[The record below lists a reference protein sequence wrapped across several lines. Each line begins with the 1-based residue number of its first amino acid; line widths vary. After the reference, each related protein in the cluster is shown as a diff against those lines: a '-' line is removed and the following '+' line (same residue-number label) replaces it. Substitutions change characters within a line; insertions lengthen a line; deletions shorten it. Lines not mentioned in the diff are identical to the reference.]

1 MNEVKPEGSKKAPG
15 ARRKTWKLAL
25 ITLVSL
31 AVLGGGGFA
40 YYRWGP
46 GAKTESAYIT
56 ATVQRGDI
64 EDQVSATGSLQ
75 PRDYVDVGA
84 QVSGQLRK
92 IHVEVG
98 TEVKEGDL
106 LAEIDAETSQARVDA
121 SRAQLRSQGAQMAE
135 RELTL
140 AKTERDL
147 QRQKNLMVEEAT
159 TAETLQNAETAVKTA
174 RAQINSLKA
183 SMEQLQASMRV
194 EEANLKYTK
203 IYAPI
208 SGTVVSITARQ
219 GQTLNTNQSAPT
231 ILRIA
236 DLSVMTVQTQV
247 SEADVSKLRGGMPVY
262 FTTLGGQGRRWYGE
276 LKKIEP
282 TPTVTNNV
290 VLYNAL
296 FEVPNNNR
304 SLMTSMTAQVFFV
317 VAEAKDVLV
326 VPMSA
331 LTIQRG
337 PQGNRGGQPG
347 GAGGRT
353 PGGAGSPAAP
363 NSSAPAAPGAAPTS
377 PGAAPAAPG
386 GAAPATPGAAPA
398 PRGTSTSSIPSASF
412 KTVADTVLIAQANG
426 ASGDRPRMSPEAFQN
441 MSEEERAKFREQR
454 RKEREAAGG
463 GAGNAGGAQG
473 DRPRMSPE
481 QFQNMSEEE
490 RAKFREQR
498 RKEREAAGGTAGAAP
513 GGAGQK
519 APAAGANARPNA
531 GGGANGN
538 ANANART
545 RTDGGGAGADAKT
558 DAKPDAAASAGRRD
572 AGAAADAN
580 TSGMPRNGGTAR
592 NARGPRQAKV
602 KVMAADG
609 SIEERD
615 ITIGISNRVH
625 AEVLSGLKEG
635 DRVIA
640 GVREPERRAT
650 TPQQGAGVG
659 QQNLGGP
666 GGVPGGAPGAGG
678 GARR

>member
-1 MNEVKPEGSKKAPG
+1 MPVKKSNLMNEVKAPVV
-15 ARRKTWKLAL
+15 RRRSPWRWAL
-25 ITLVSL
+25 VALVSL
-31 AVLGGGGFA
+31 AVLGGSGYA
-40 YYRWGP
+40 WVRWGP

-98 TEVKEGDL
+98 SEVKEGDL
-106 LAEIDAETSQARVDA
+106 LAEIDAETSMARVDA
-121 SRAQLRSQGAQMAE
+121 SKAQLRSQQAQMAE

-140 AKTERDL
+140 SKAERDL

-174 RAQINSLKA
+174 RVQIQSLKA

-194 EEANLKYTK
+194 EEANLKYTR
-203 IYAPI
+203 IYAPMA
-208 SGTVVSITARQ
+208 GTVVSITARQ

-231 ILRIA
+231 LMRVA

-247 SEADVSKLRGGMPVY
+247 SEADVSKLRGGMQVY

-304 SLMTSMTAQVFFV
+304 SRMTQMTAQVFFV

-337 PQGNRGGQPG
+337 QGNRGGQQGGPG
-347 GAGGRT
+347 ART
-353 PGGAGSPAAP
+353 PGAASPNPATPSGATPAP
-363 NSSAPAAPGAAPTS
+363 SA
-377 PGAAPAAPG
+377 PGAAPAAP
-386 GAAPATPGAAPA
+386 
-398 PRGTSTSSIPSASF
+398 RGTGTSLLIPDTAF
-412 KTVADTVLIAQANG
+412 KTVADTGTVVAQASGG
-426 ASGDRPRMSPEAFQN
+426 AGERPRMDREAFQNMSEEERARFREQRRKEREAAGGGAAPAGATAGNPAGAGERPRMSPEAFQN
-441 MSEEERAKFREQR
+441 MSEEERARFREQR
-454 RKEREAAGG
+454 RKEREQAQQANGGSAAGANG
-463 GAGNAGGAQG
+463 GAAAQK
-473 DRPRMSPE
+473 RPD
-481 QFQNMSEEE
+481 
-490 RAKFREQR
+490 
-498 RKEREAAGGTAGAAP
+498 AGGTARAQASTGTAAAAGGKGAASP
-513 GGAGQK
+513 T
-519 APAAGANARPNA
+519 APNV
-531 GGGANGN
+531 
-538 ANANART
+538 
-545 RTDGGGAGADAKT
+545 
-558 DAKPDAAASAGRRD
+558 
-572 AGAAADAN
+572 
-580 TSGMPRNGGTAR
+580 SGIPRNDAPTR
-592 NARGPRQAKV
+592 PVRGPRQAKV
-602 KVMAADG
+602 KVMAEDG
-609 SIEERD
+609 TIEEREV
-615 ITIGISNRVH
+615 TIGISNRVH

-666 GGVPGGAPGAGG
+666 GGMPGGAPA

>member
-1 MNEVKPEGSKKAPG
+1 MNEVQREGGKAPA

-25 ITLVSL
+25 IALVGL

-98 TEVKEGDL
+98 SEVKEGDL
-106 LAEIDAETSQARVDA
+106 LAEIDAETSMARVDA
-121 SRAQLRSQGAQMAE
+121 SRAQLRSQQAQMGE

-140 AKTERDL
+140 AKAERDL
-147 QRQKNLMVEEAT
+147 QRQKNLMAEEAT

-174 RAQINSLKA
+174 RAQILSLKA

-203 IYAPI
+203 IYAPMA
-208 SGTVVSITARQ
+208 GTVVSITARQ
-219 GQTLNTNQSAPT
+219 GQTLNTNQQAPT
-231 ILRIA
+231 LMRIA

-304 SLMTSMTAQVFFV
+304 SLMTQMTAQVFFV

-337 PQGNRGGQPG
+337 APGNRGGQQGGPG
-347 GAGGRT
+347 GARNN
-353 PGGAGSPAAP
+353 PGAGGP
-363 NSSAPAAPGAAPTS
+363 APAAPSGTTP
-377 PGAAPAAPG
+377 
-386 GAAPATPGAAPA
+386 APATPGAAPA
-398 PRGTSTSSIPSASF
+398 APTQRGTSTSSIPSASF
-412 KTVADTVLIAQANG
+412 KTVADTLVAQAGGERPRMDREAFEKMTEEERARFREQRRKEREAAGG
-426 ASGDRPRMSPEAFQN
+426 AAPGGAPAAGGDRPRMSPEAFQN
-441 MSEEERAKFREQR
+441 MSEEERARFREQR
-454 RKEREAAGG
+454 RKEREQAQANGGNAAVAPGAASG
-463 GAGNAGGAQG
+463 GA
-473 DRPRMSPE
+473 SPPK
-481 QFQNMSEEE
+481 
-490 RAKFREQR
+490 RA
-498 RKEREAAGGTAGAAP
+498 AS
-513 GGAGQK
+513 
-519 APAAGANARPNA
+519 
-531 GGGANGN
+531 
-538 ANANART
+538 
-545 RTDGGGAGADAKT
+545 GADAGGK
-558 DAKPDAAASAGRRD
+558 DAAAAKPT
-572 AGAAADAN
+572 APN
-580 TSGMPRNGGTAR
+580 VSGMPRNDAPTR
-592 NARGPRQAKV
+592 PARGPRQAKV
-602 KVMAADG
+602 KVMAEDG
-609 SIEERD
+609 TIEERD
-615 ITIGISNRVH
+615 VTIGISNRVH

-640 GVREPERRAT
+640 GVREPERRPAT
-650 TPQQGAGVG
+650 QPQGTGLGQPQGM
-659 QQNLGGP
+659 GGP
-666 GGVPGGAPGAGG
+666 GGMPAGAAG

>member
-1 MNEVKPEGSKKAPG
+1 MPVKKPTDMNEVKTPV
-15 ARRKTWKLAL
+15 ARRRSPWRWAL
-25 ITLVSL
+25 IALVSL
-31 AVLGGGGFA
+31 AVLGGSGYA
-40 YYRWGP
+40 WVRWGP

-98 TEVKEGDL
+98 SEVKEGDL
-106 LAEIDAETSQARVDA
+106 LAEIDAETSMARVDA
-121 SRAQLRSQGAQMAE
+121 SKAQLRSQQAQMAE

-140 AKTERDL
+140 AKAERDL

-174 RAQINSLKA
+174 RVQIQSLKA

-194 EEANLKYTK
+194 EEANLKFTK
-203 IYAPI
+203 IYAPMA
-208 SGTVVSITARQ
+208 GTVVSITARQ

-231 ILRIA
+231 LLRIA

-337 PQGNRGGQPG
+337 QGNRGGQQGGPG
-347 GAGGRT
+347 ART
-353 PGGAGSPAAP
+353 PGATSPNPAAP
-363 NSSAPAAPGAAPTS
+363 SGTTPAPS
-377 PGAAPAAPG
+377 VPGAAPAAP
-386 GAAPATPGAAPA
+386 
-398 PRGTSTSSIPSASF
+398 RGTGTSSVIPDAAF
-412 KTVADTVLIAQANG
+412 KTVADTGTVVAQASGG
-426 ASGDRPRMSPEAFQN
+426 AGERPRMDREAFQNMSEEERARFREQRRKEREAAGGGAGPAGAGAGERPRMSPEAFQN
-441 MSEEERAKFREQR
+441 MSEEERARFREQR
-454 RKEREAAGG
+454 RKEREQAQANGAGAPTAAGANG
-463 GAGNAGGAQG
+463 GAAAQK
-473 DRPRMSPE
+473 RPD
-481 QFQNMSEEE
+481 
-490 RAKFREQR
+490 
-498 RKEREAAGGTAGAAP
+498 AGGTARAPASPAA
-513 GGAGQK
+513 A
-519 APAAGANARPNA
+519 APAAGKGATSPTTPNVSSIPRNDAPARP
-531 GGGANGN
+531 
-538 ANANART
+538 
-545 RTDGGGAGADAKT
+545 
-558 DAKPDAAASAGRRD
+558 
-572 AGAAADAN
+572 
-580 TSGMPRNGGTAR
+580 
-592 NARGPRQAKV
+592 ARGPRQAKV
-602 KVMAADG
+602 KVMAEDG

-640 GVREPERRAT
+640 GVREPDAPRRNTA
-650 TPQQGAGVG
+650 QQGAGVG
-659 QQNLGGP
+659 QPTMGGP
-666 GGVPGGAPGAGG
+666 GGMPGGAPA

>member
-1 MNEVKPEGSKKAPG
+1 MATKNTQDMNEVKAPVI
-15 ARRKTWKLAL
+15 RRRRPWRLAL
-25 ITLVSL
+25 VALVGL
-31 AVLGGGGFA
+31 AVLGAGWYGW
-40 YYRWGP
+40 YRWGP

-98 TEVKEGDL
+98 SEVKEGDL

-121 SRAQLRSQGAQMAE
+121 SRAQLRSQQAQMAE
-135 RELTL
+135 RELNL
-140 AKTERDL
+140 SKAERDL
-147 QRQKNLMVEEAT
+147 QRQKNLMAEEAT
-159 TAETLQNAETAVKTA
+159 TAETLQNAETTVRTA
-174 RAQINSLKA
+174 RAQIQSLKA

-194 EEANLKYTK
+194 EEANLKFTK
-203 IYAPI
+203 IYAPMA
-208 SGTVVSITARQ
+208 GTVVSITARQ
-219 GQTLNTNQSAPT
+219 GQTLNTNQQAPT
-231 ILRIA
+231 LMRIA

-304 SLMTSMTAQVFFV
+304 SLMTQMTAQVFFV

-337 PQGNRGGQPG
+337 AQGNRGGQQGGPG
-347 GAGGRT
+347 NR
-353 PGGAGSPAAP
+353 
-363 NSSAPAAPGAAPTS
+363 NPGASSQTPATP
-377 PGAAPAAPG
+377 PGAAPASAP
-386 GAAPATPGAAPA
+386 PAVA
-398 PRGTSTSSIPSASF
+398 PSAPPASTTSLLVPAAGL
-412 KTVADTVLIAQANG
+412 KTVADTVLAQASGG
-426 ASGDRPRMSPEAFQN
+426 AGERPRMDREAFQN
-441 MSEEERAKFREQR
+441 MTEEERARFREQR

-463 GAGNAGGAQG
+463 SAPGAGE
-473 DRPRMSPE
+473 RPRMDPE
-481 QFQNMSEEE
+481 AFRNMSDEE
-490 RAKFREQR
+490 RARFREQR
-498 RKEREAAGGTAGAAP
+498 RKERDQAQAAGGNAA
-513 GGAGQK
+513 A
-519 APAAGANARPNA
+519 APAASA
-531 GGGANGN
+531 
-538 ANANART
+538 
-545 RTDGGGAGADAKT
+545 AGAPRAQASGGT
-558 DAKPDAAASAGRRD
+558 APAASRD
-572 AGAAADAN
+572 AN
-580 TSGMPRNGGTAR
+580 RPTNPNVSGMPRGDAPTR
-592 NARGPRQAKV
+592 PVRGPRQAKV
-602 KVMAADG
+602 KVMAEDG
-609 SIEERD
+609 TIEERD
-615 ITIGISNRVH
+615 VTIGISNRVH

-640 GVREPERRAT
+640 GVREPERRPAT
-650 TPQQGAGVG
+650 QQQGAGVG
-659 QQNLGGP
+659 AQNMGGP
-666 GGVPGGAPGAGG
+666 GGMPGGMGGGAG

>member
-1 MNEVKPEGSKKAPG
+1 MNQVKREVGKAPG
-15 ARRKTWKLAL
+15 ARRQTWKLAL
-25 ITLVSL
+25 IALVGL
-31 AVLGGGGFA
+31 AVIGGAGGFA

-98 TEVKEGDL
+98 SEVKEGDL
-106 LAEIDAETSQARVDA
+106 LAEIDAETSMARVDA
-121 SRAQLRSQGAQMAE
+121 SKAQLRSQQAQMAE
-135 RELTL
+135 RELAL
-140 AKTERDL
+140 SKAERDL
-147 QRQKNLMVEEAT
+147 QRQKNLMLEEAT
-159 TAETLQNAETAVKTA
+159 TAETLQNAETTVRTS
-174 RAQINSLKA
+174 RAQIQSLKA
-183 SMEQLQASMRV
+183 QMEQLQASMRV
-194 EEANLKYTK
+194 EEANLKFTK
-203 IYAPI
+203 IYAPM

-231 ILRIA
+231 LLRIA

-331 LTIQRG
+331 LTLQRG
-337 PQGNRGGQPG
+337 AQGNRGGQQVGPG
-347 GAGGRT
+347 ART
-353 PGGAGSPAAP
+353 PGAASPNPAMP
-363 NSSAPAAPGAAPTS
+363 SGVTPAPAAPGAAP
-377 PGAAPAAPG
+377 A
-386 GAAPATPGAAPA
+386 A
-398 PRGTSTSSIPSASF
+398 PRGTGTSSVIPDAAF
-412 KTVADTVLIAQANG
+412 KTVADTGAVVAQAG
-426 ASGDRPRMSPEAFQN
+426 AGAGERPRMDREAFQN
-441 MSEEERAKFREQR
+441 MSEEERARFREQR

-463 GAGNAGGAQG
+463 GAGPAGTGAG
-473 DRPRMSPE
+473 ERPRMDRE
-481 QFQNMSEEE
+481 AFQSMTEEE
-490 RAKFREQR
+490 RTRFREQR
-498 RKEREAAGGTAGAAP
+498 RKEREQAQANGGSA
-513 GGAGQK
+513 
-519 APAAGANARPNA
+519 APAAGANGGAAAQNRPEA
-531 GGGANGN
+531 GGTVRAQ
-538 ANANART
+538 
-545 RTDGGGAGADAKT
+545 
-558 DAKPDAAASAGRRD
+558 PP
-572 AGAAADAN
+572 AGAAAAAGGKGAASPTTPN
-580 TSGMPRNGGTAR
+580 VSGIPRNDAPTR
-592 NARGPRQAKV
+592 PSRGPRQAKV
-602 KVMAADG
+602 KVMTEDG
-609 SIEERD
+609 KVEERE

-640 GVREPERRAT
+640 GVREPETPRRNT
-650 TPQQGAGVG
+650 TPQGAGVG
-659 QQNLGGP
+659 QPTMGGP
-666 GGVPGGAPGAGG
+666 GGMPGGAPA

>member
-1 MNEVKPEGSKKAPG
+1 MAITNSNDMNEVNAPVV
-15 ARRKTWKLAL
+15 RRRRPWRLAL
-25 ITLVSL
+25 VALVGL
-31 AVLGGGGFA
+31 AVLGAGGYGWQ
-40 YYRWGP
+40 RWGP

-98 TEVKEGDL
+98 SEVKEGDL

-121 SRAQLRSQGAQMAE
+121 SRAQLRSQQAQMAE

-140 AKTERDL
+140 VKAERDL

-159 TAETLQNAETAVKTA
+159 TAETLQNADTAVKTA
-174 RAQINSLKA
+174 RVQIQSLKA

-194 EEANLKYTK
+194 EEANLKFTK
-203 IYAPI
+203 IYAPMA
-208 SGTVVSITARQ
+208 GTVVSITARQ

-337 PQGNRGGQPG
+337 
-347 GAGGRT
+347 GRT
-353 PGGAGSPAAP
+353 PGATPAPTPPA
-363 NSSAPAAPGAAPTS
+363 SAPAAPRVT
-377 PGAAPAAPG
+377 
-386 GAAPATPGAAPA
+386 T
-398 PRGTSTSSIPSASF
+398 TSSLLPDAAF
-412 KTVADTVLIAQANG
+412 KTVADTVIAQASGG
-426 ASGDRPRMSPEAFQN
+426 AGERPRMDREAFQNMTEEERARFRGQRRKEREAAGGAAPAGAAGERPRMSPEAFQN
-441 MSEEERAKFREQR
+441 MTEEERTRFREQR
-454 RKEREAAGG
+454 RKEREQAQAAGG
-463 GAGNAGGAQG
+463 NPA
-473 DRPRMSPE
+473 
-481 QFQNMSEEE
+481 
-490 RAKFREQR
+490 
-498 RKEREAAGGTAGAAP
+498 AAP
-513 GGAGQK
+513 TAK
-519 APAAGANARPNA
+519 TAPASPAVR
-531 GGGANGN
+531 
-538 ANANART
+538 
-545 RTDGGGAGADAKT
+545 K
-558 DAKPDAAASAGRRD
+558 DAATRSPAP
-572 AGAAADAN
+572 N
-580 TSGMPRNGGTAR
+580 VSGIPRNDAPTR
-592 NARGPRQAKV
+592 PSRGPRQAKV
-602 KVMAADG
+602 KVMAEDG

-659 QQNLGGP
+659 QQGP
-666 GGVPGGAPGAGG
+666 GGMPGGAPGGAAG

>member
-1 MNEVKPEGSKKAPG
+1 MNEVQREGGKKAP
-15 ARRKTWKLAL
+15 AVRRRKTWKLAL
-25 ITLVSL
+25 IALVSL
-31 AVLGGGGFA
+31 AVLGGGGYS

-46 GAKTESAYIT
+46 GAKTENAYIT

-106 LAEIDAETSQARVDA
+106 LAEIDAETSMARVDA
-121 SRAQLRSQGAQMAE
+121 SRAQLRSQQAQMAE

-140 AKTERDL
+140 SKAERDL
-147 QRQKNLMVEEAT
+147 QRQKNLAAEEAT

-174 RAQINSLKA
+174 RVQIQSLKA

-203 IYAPI
+203 IYAPMA
-208 SGTVVSITARQ
+208 GTVVSITARQ
-219 GQTLNTNQSAPT
+219 GQTLNTNQQAPT
-231 ILRIA
+231 LMRIA

-304 SLMTSMTAQVFFV
+304 SLMTQMTAQVFFV

-337 PQGNRGGQPG
+337 AQGNRSGQQG
-347 GAGGRT
+347 GAGGGNRN
-353 PGGAGSPAAP
+353 PGAGSP
-363 NSSAPAAPGAAPTS
+363 APGAAPT
-377 PGAAPAAPG
+377 APAAP
-386 GAAPATPGAAPA
+386 TQ
-398 PRGTSTSSIPSASF
+398 RGTSTSSIPSDAF
-412 KTVADTVLIAQANG
+412 RTVADTVVVAQAGGERPRMDREAFEKMTEEERARFREQRRKEREAAGGGAGPGNAPG

-441 MSEEERAKFREQR
+441 MSEEERARFREQR
-454 RKEREAAGG
+454 RKEREQAQANGG
-463 GAGNAGGAQG
+463 SA
-473 DRPRMSPE
+473 
-481 QFQNMSEEE
+481 
-490 RAKFREQR
+490 
-498 RKEREAAGGTAGAAP
+498 TA
-513 GGAGQK
+513 
-519 APAAGANARPNA
+519 APAAGN
-531 GGGANGN
+531 NG
-538 ANANART
+538 
-545 RTDGGGAGADAKT
+545 
-558 DAKPDAAASAGRRD
+558 
-572 AGAAADAN
+572 GAAAQKRPAPGAEAGGKDTAAAKPAAPGA
-580 TSGMPRNGGTAR
+580 SGMPSRGDAPAR
-592 NARGPRQAKV
+592 PARGPRQAKV
-602 KVMAADG
+602 KVMAEDG
-609 SIEERD
+609 TIEERD

-640 GVREPERRAT
+640 GVREPERRPANT
-650 TPQQGAGVG
+650 QQGTGLG
-659 QQNLGGP
+659 QQPNMGGP
-666 GGVPGGAPGAGG
+666 GGMPAGAAGG

>member
-1 MNEVKPEGSKKAPG
+1 MNEVKREGGKAPAG
-15 ARRKTWKLAL
+15 RRKTWKLAL
-25 ITLVSL
+25 VALVSL

-121 SRAQLRSQGAQMAE
+121 SRAQLRSQQAQMAE

-140 AKTERDL
+140 AKAERDL
-147 QRQKNLMVEEAT
+147 QRQKNLSAEEAT

-174 RAQINSLKA
+174 RVQIQSLKA

-194 EEANLKYTK
+194 EEANLKFTK
-203 IYAPI
+203 IYAPMA
-208 SGTVVSITARQ
+208 GTVVSITARQ

-236 DLSVMTVQTQV
+236 DLSIMTVQTQV

-337 PQGNRGGQPG
+337 PQGGNRGGQ
-347 GAGGRT
+347 GAGQGGGQGGNRA
-353 PGGAGSPAAP
+353 PGVTSPTQP
-363 NSSAPAAPGAAPTS
+363 APAAPAPN
-377 PGAAPAAPG
+377 A
-386 GAAPATPGAAPA
+386 
-398 PRGTSTSSIPSASF
+398 RGTTTSSIPVASF
-412 KTVADTVLIAQANG
+412 KTVADTTLVAQAASGGNAGERPRMDREAFQNMSEEERAKFREQRRKEREAAGGVAPSGPG
-426 ASGDRPRMSPEAFQN
+426 AGAAANGDRPRMSPEAFQN

-454 RKEREAAGG
+454 RKEREAQAAGG
-463 GAGNAGGAQG
+463 NVAPATGAGNAANTQKRPAASG
-473 DRPRMSPE
+473 D
-481 QFQNMSEEE
+481 
-490 RAKFREQR
+490 A
-498 RKEREAAGGTAGAAP
+498 AGAARAP
-513 GGAGQK
+513 SSSGA
-519 APAAGANARPNA
+519 APANKEAGTPPASGASSGLPMGGGNARP
-531 GGGANGN
+531 
-538 ANANART
+538 T
-545 RTDGGGAGADAKT
+545 
-558 DAKPDAAASAGRRD
+558 
-572 AGAAADAN
+572 
-580 TSGMPRNGGTAR
+580 
-592 NARGPRQAKV
+592 RGPRQAKV
-602 KVMAADG
+602 KVMAEDG
-609 SIEERD
+609 TIEERE

-640 GVREPERRAT
+640 GVREAERRPANT
-650 TPQQGAGVG
+650 QQGTGLG
-659 QQNLGGP
+659 QQNMGGPGGMP
-666 GGVPGGAPGAGG
+666 GGVPGGAGA

>member
-1 MNEVKPEGSKKAPG
+1 MNEVKREGGKAPAG
-15 ARRKTWKLAL
+15 RRKTWKLAL
-25 ITLVSL
+25 IALVSL
-31 AVLGGGGFA
+31 ALLGGGGFA

-121 SRAQLRSQGAQMAE
+121 SRAQLRSQQAQMAE

-147 QRQKNLMVEEAT
+147 QRQKNLAAEEAT
-159 TAETLQNAETAVKTA
+159 TAETLQNAETAVRTA
-174 RAQINSLKA
+174 RVQIQSLKA

-194 EEANLKYTK
+194 EEANLKFTK
-203 IYAPI
+203 IYAPMA
-208 SGTVVSITARQ
+208 GTVVSITARQ

-236 DLSVMTVQTQV
+236 DLSIMTVQTQV

-337 PQGNRGGQPG
+337 PQGGNRGGQGAGQGGGQG
-347 GAGGRT
+347 GAGGNRAPGLTSPT
-353 PGGAGSPAAP
+353 PPAPSTTAP
-363 NSSAPAAPGAAPTS
+363 SAPAAPAPN
-377 PGAAPAAPG
+377 A
-386 GAAPATPGAAPA
+386 
-398 PRGTSTSSIPSASF
+398 RGTTTSSIPGSAF
-412 KTVADTVLIAQANG
+412 KTVADTTLLAQAAPGGNAGERPRMDREAFQNMSEEERARFREQRRKEREAAGG
-426 ASGDRPRMSPEAFQN
+426 AAPAGPGAGGGANGDRPRMSPEAFQN
-441 MSEEERAKFREQR
+441 MSEEERARFREQR
-454 RKEREAAGG
+454 RKEREQAQAGG
-463 GAGNAGGAQG
+463 GNA
-473 DRPRMSPE
+473 
-481 QFQNMSEEE
+481 
-490 RAKFREQR
+490 
-498 RKEREAAGGTAGAAP
+498 
-513 GGAGQK
+513 
-519 APAAGANARPNA
+519 APAAGAGTTSNAQKRPAAGGDAGGSGRAPASSGAAPANKEAGTPPAAGVSSGLPRGEGNARP
-531 GGGANGN
+531 
-538 ANANART
+538 T
-545 RTDGGGAGADAKT
+545 
-558 DAKPDAAASAGRRD
+558 
-572 AGAAADAN
+572 
-580 TSGMPRNGGTAR
+580 
-592 NARGPRQAKV
+592 RGPRQAKV
-602 KVMAADG
+602 KVMAEDG
-609 SIEERD
+609 TIEEREV
-615 ITIGISNRVH
+615 TIGISNRVH

-650 TPQQGAGVG
+650 ATQQGTGLG
-659 QQNLGGP
+659 QPNTGGP
-666 GGVPGGAPGAGG
+666 GGMPGGMPGGAGA

>member
-1 MNEVKPEGSKKAPG
+1 MNEVKAPPVKP
-15 ARRKTWKLAL
+15 RRRTGRLAL
-25 ITLVSL
+25 IALVVL
-31 AVLGGGGFA
+31 ALLGGSA
-40 YYRWGP
+40 YAWYRWGP

-64 EDQVSATGSLQ
+64 EDQVSATGALQ

-92 IHVEVG
+92 LHVEVG
-98 TEVKEGDL
+98 SEIKEGDL

-121 SRAQLRSQGAQMAE
+121 SKAQLRSQAAQMVE
-135 RELTL
+135 RELNL
-140 AKTERDL
+140 AKAERDL
-147 QRQKNLMVEEAT
+147 QRQKNLMAEDAT
-159 TAETLQNAETAVKTA
+159 TAETLQNAETTVRTA

-194 EEANLKYTK
+194 EEANLKFTK
-203 IYAPI
+203 IYAPM

-231 ILRIA
+231 LLRIA

-296 FEVPNNNR
+296 FEVPNHNR
-304 SLMTSMTAQVFFV
+304 SLMTQMTAQVFFV

-337 PQGNRGGQPG
+337 PQGGNRGGAGQGGQGSNRAPGQTQPSV
-347 GAGGRT
+347 
-353 PGGAGSPAAP
+353 P
-363 NSSAPAAPGAAPTS
+363 APAATPP
-377 PGAAPAAPG
+377 AAPAAP
-386 GAAPATPGAAPA
+386 APSTPST
-398 PRGTSTSSIPSASF
+398 RGTTTSAIPAAAF
-412 KTVADTVLIAQANG
+412 KTVADTTLLAQATSAG
-426 ASGDRPRMSPEAFQN
+426 ERPRMDREAFQK

-454 RKEREAAGG
+454 RKEREAQGG
-463 GAGNAGGAQG
+463 GTGAAGE
-473 DRPRMSPE
+473 RPRMGPE
-481 QFQNMSEEE
+481 AFQNMSEEE
-490 RAKFREQR
+490 RTKFREQR
-498 RKEREAAGGTAGAAP
+498 RQEREAQAAGNGN
-513 GGAGQK
+513 
-519 APAAGANARPNA
+519 APAAAQPRAAAAGTNGAAGGSNAARVRPNQ
-531 GGGANGN
+531 G
-538 ANANART
+538 
-545 RTDGGGAGADAKT
+545 
-558 DAKPDAAASAGRRD
+558 DAAAAGGNNRD
-572 AGAAADAN
+572 ATSKDAAAPAPSG
-580 TSGMPRNGGTAR
+580 TVSSGMPRNDAPR
-592 NARGPRQAKV
+592 NTRGPRQAKV
-602 KVMAADG
+602 KVMTEDG
-609 SIEERD
+609 KIEERE

-635 DRVIA
+635 ERVIA
-640 GVREPERRAT
+640 GVREPERRASAS
-650 TPQQGAGVG
+650 PQGAGMG
-659 QQNLGGP
+659 PQGMAGPGGP
-666 GGVPGGAPGAGG
+666 GGMPGGAAA

>member
-1 MNEVKPEGSKKAPG
+1 MNEVKAPVV
-15 ARRKTWKLAL
+15 RRRSPWRWAL
-25 ITLVSL
+25 IALVIL
-31 AVLGGGGFA
+31 AVLGGSGFA
-40 YYRWGP
+40 WVRWGP

-98 TEVKEGDL
+98 SEVKEGDL
-106 LAEIDAETSQARVDA
+106 LAEIDAETSMARVDA
-121 SRAQLRSQGAQMAE
+121 SKAQLRSQQAQMAE

-140 AKTERDL
+140 AKAERDL
-147 QRQKNLMVEEAT
+147 QRQKNLMAEEAT

-174 RAQINSLKA
+174 RAQIQSLKA

-203 IYAPI
+203 IYAPMA
-208 SGTVVSITARQ
+208 GTVVSITARQ

-231 ILRIA
+231 LMRVA

-337 PQGNRGGQPG
+337 AQGNRGGQQGGPG
-347 GAGGRT
+347 AR
-353 PGGAGSPAAP
+353 
-363 NSSAPAAPGAAPTS
+363 APGATSPNPVAPSGPTPAPS
-377 PGAAPAAPG
+377 APGAAPAAP
-386 GAAPATPGAAPA
+386 
-398 PRGTSTSSIPSASF
+398 RGTGTSSVIPDATF
-412 KTVADTVLIAQANG
+412 KTVADTGTVVAQASGG
-426 ASGDRPRMSPEAFQN
+426 AGERPRMDREAFQNMSEEERARFREQRRKEREAGGGGAGNAAGGERPRMSPEAFQN
-441 MSEEERAKFREQR
+441 MSEEERTRFREQR
-454 RKEREAAGG
+454 RKEREQAQANGAGAPTVAGANGAAAPQKRPDASGTARAQASTGTAAAAGG
-463 GAGNAGGAQG
+463 Q
-473 DRPRMSPE
+473 
-481 QFQNMSEEE
+481 
-490 RAKFREQR
+490 
-498 RKEREAAGGTAGAAP
+498 GTASP
-513 GGAGQK
+513 S
-519 APAAGANARPNA
+519 
-531 GGGANGN
+531 
-538 ANANART
+538 
-545 RTDGGGAGADAKT
+545 
-558 DAKPDAAASAGRRD
+558 AS
-572 AGAAADAN
+572 N
-580 TSGMPRNGGTAR
+580 VSGIPRNDAPTR
-592 NARGPRQAKV
+592 PSRGPRQAKV
-602 KVMAADG
+602 KVMAEDG
-609 SIEERD
+609 TIEEREV
-615 ITIGISNRVH
+615 TIGISNRVH

-650 TPQQGAGVG
+650 PPQQGAGVG

-666 GGVPGGAPGAGG
+666 GGMPGGAPA

>member
-1 MNEVKPEGSKKAPG
+1 MNEVQREGAKAP
-15 ARRKTWKLAL
+15 AQRRKTWKLAL
-25 ITLVSL
+25 IALVSL
-31 AVLGGGGFA
+31 AVLGGGGLA

-46 GAKTESAYIT
+46 GAKTENAYIT

-98 TEVKEGDL
+98 SEVKEGDL

-121 SRAQLRSQGAQMAE
+121 SRAQLRSQAAQMAE

-140 AKTERDL
+140 AKAERDL

-174 RAQINSLKA
+174 RVQIQSLKA

-194 EEANLKYTK
+194 EEANLKFTK
-203 IYAPI
+203 IYAPMA
-208 SGTVVSITARQ
+208 GTVVSITARQ

-231 ILRIA
+231 LLRIA

-262 FTTLGGQGRRWYGE
+262 FTTLGGQGRRWYGQ
-276 LKKIEP
+276 LKKVEP

-304 SLMTSMTAQVFFV
+304 SLMTQMTAQVFFV

-337 PQGNRGGQPG
+337 GPGNRGGQGGSGAGPQG
-347 GAGGRT
+347 GAST
-353 PGGAGSPAAP
+353 PGPA
-363 NSSAPAAPGAAPTS
+363 AAPGAAP
-377 PGAAPAAPG
+377 APST
-386 GAAPATPGAAPA
+386 PATPATP
-398 PRGTSTSSIPSASF
+398 PRSTGTSLVVPATSF
-412 KTVADTVLIAQANG
+412 KTAADTVLAQAG
-426 ASGDRPRMSPEAFQN
+426 EATGERPRMSREAFMA
-441 MSEEERAKFREQR
+441 MSEEERARFREQR

-463 GAGNAGGAQG
+463 AAPMPPAASAPAAPASSAAPAAANAA
-473 DRPRMSPE
+473 P
-481 QFQNMSEEE
+481 
-490 RAKFREQR
+490 RAKPAE
-498 RKEREAAGGTAGAAP
+498 GA
-513 GGAGQK
+513 
-519 APAAGANARPNA
+519 APAAGKDSTPAATPNV
-531 GGGANGN
+531 
-538 ANANART
+538 
-545 RTDGGGAGADAKT
+545 
-558 DAKPDAAASAGRRD
+558 
-572 AGAAADAN
+572 
-580 TSGMPRNGGTAR
+580 SGMPRNDGGAR
-592 NARGPRQAKV
+592 PTRGPRQAKV
-602 KVMAADG
+602 KVMAEDG
-609 SIEERD
+609 SIEERE

-640 GVREPERRAT
+640 GVREPERRTT

-666 GGVPGGAPGAGG
+666 GGMPPGAAG